1 MPILYVTC
9 SLARYIS
16 AGPQLLHVGRNCY
29 TSGRFRGLVVRAEGL
44 PVGRLVLGGPL
55 INKFERYMALRG
67 GGGRCRGRL
76 VKVGSGKK
84 QRKLWHCNGQNER
97 KLGRSREFGR
107 NGT

>member
-1 MPILYVTC
+1 MVVRAEGLP
-9 SLARYIS
+9 
-16 AGPQLLHVGRNCY
+16 VGRLC
-29 TSGRFRGLVVRAEGL
+29 LVVRAEGL